1 MEQTVLRLLRQQF
14 ALAEQ
19 MAKALTVFNLQRSKQ
34 AELLEQMMERDTNA
48 RAKELM
54 QWESL
59 MQSFRC
65 LYEQIFMSHVD
76 TWDTS
81 AEEGIAHLGSGEDD
95 EDSDTKAVESGP
107 TTQEADAQ
115 ALGGPP
121 GLVTHR
127 GRVPPHVFWGQ
138 LREEQRQALRAAGKS
153 RRQRDRRERRQQKK
167 QHDKATTAV

>member
-1 MEQTVLRLLRQQF
+1 MAQTVQGLLTKQVD
-14 ALAEQ
+14 LVEQ
-19 MAKALTVFNLQRSKQ
+19 MATALTIFNLQRTKQ
-34 AELLEQMMERDTNA
+34 TELFQQMMERDANA

-54 QWESL
+54 QWDSL
-59 MQSFRC
+59 MQALLR

-81 AEEGIAHLGSGEDD
+81 AEEGIVDLGSGEDD